1 MLIFIFIDL
10 FQSNTY
16 ENEIN
21 LNFFFF
27 HIFLRLVIKME
38 LKITKKDILKS
49 MNINLVQSHKNYLLK
64 KNKNLSSTNNN
75 NNLSDDESD
84 EKLEKKLNQ
93 INTVSGSLDSFT
105 SNQIN
110 NVDKNIIIN
119 NNNKSSNILN
129 NIDGILNIIDSCS
142 IKYDA
147 SVYNDKDLIMVGDAS
162 NEFLKNSSNNIE
174 INQINCV
181 SSSSTKLEETT
192 NNKPLVLVRFESNES
207 FLLSLHENEHKNNMT
222 IKKLKST
229 SEMKHIFEMDRY

>member
-1 MLIFIFIDL
+1 
-10 FQSNTY
+10 
-16 ENEIN
+16 
-21 LNFFFF
+21 
-27 HIFLRLVIKME
+27 ME

-49 MNINLVQSHKNYLLK
+49 MNINLVQSHKNYLLN
-64 KNKNLSSTNNN
+64 KNKNLSSTNN

-105 SNQIN
+105 SNLIN
-110 NVDKNIIIN
+110 NVDKNIIII
-119 NNNKSSNILN
+119 NNNKNNKSLNILN
-129 NIDGILNIIDSCS
+129 NNDGILNIIDSCS

-147 SVYNDKDLIMVGDAS
+147 SVYNDKDLIMVGDAT

-174 INQINCV
+174 INQKNCV
-181 SSSSTKLEETT
+181 SSSTKLEETT

-222 IKKLKST
+222 IKNLKST